1 MIPKFRAWLKET
13 KTMHEVTSID
23 FHNESVNVK
32 DNPIGMPFHHYDEDG
47 NAILMQSTGLHD
59 KNGVEIFEDD
69 VVKNG
74 GEYWHCIF
82 KVTSFK
88 LVRRK
93 YKTADD
99 GTRYFDFYS
108 PTQYTSYKEF
118 SQCEVV
124 GNIYENP
131 ELLEQ

>member
-1 MIPKFRAWLKET
+1 MIPKFRAWL
-13 KTMHEVTSID
+13 
-23 FHNESVNVK
+23 
-32 DNPIGMPFHHYDEDG
+32 IGQEYMAEIEAIAFRGDG
-47 NAILMQSTGLHD
+47 NVDVYTSLSGNDFYAVGEECELIQSTGLHD
-59 KNGVEIFEDD
+59 KNGVEIFVDD
-69 VVKNG
+69 IVKNG
-74 GEYWHCIF
+74 GEHWQCIF

-99 GTRYFDFYS
+99 GTRYFDYYS